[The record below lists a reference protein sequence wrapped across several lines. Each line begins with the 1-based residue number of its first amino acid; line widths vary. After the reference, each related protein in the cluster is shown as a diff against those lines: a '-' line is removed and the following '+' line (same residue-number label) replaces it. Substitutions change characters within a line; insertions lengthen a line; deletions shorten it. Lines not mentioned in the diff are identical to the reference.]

1 MKTLYLIRHAKSD
14 WHQGVQDFE
23 RPLNER
29 GRKDAPK
36 MGKHLVQ
43 KELSPDLIISSDANR
58 AISTARLIA
67 NEIGYDLSNI
77 QENNKLYHASAKEM
91 VRVIWEVSNEV
102 NTLFVFGHNPGISDL
117 VNYLTEEFIE
127 LKTCCVAR
135 ISFDLDDWKALV
147 SGTGILNSVISPK
160 EI

>member
-147 SGTGILNSVISPK
+147 SGTGILKCVISPK